1 MSANLWQWLKAF
13 NLFKLDTGERN
24 IGNVARNVG
33 NSMWEKCKA
42 NTNSVKL
49 RFAKQVRKYFVNPK
63 TENEGFGKLHYL

>member
-1 MSANLWQWLKAF
+1 ML
-13 NLFKLDTGERN
+13 E
-24 IGNVARNVG
+24 IVC
-33 NSMWEKCKA
+33 EKNAKA